1 MPTRK
6 PRGQELSLEV
16 KLTNQ
21 ALHHRRLRIE
31 HVNSSVKRCRIV
43 KDRLRLW
50 KQGIHDRVMEICCA
64 LHLTF
69 KGVAWRNGN
78 FFHYP

>member
-6 PRGQELSLEV
+6 PRGQELSLEA

-21 ALHHRRLRIE
+21 ALYYRRLRIE

-64 LHLTF
+64 LH
-69 KGVAWRNGN
+69 N
-78 FFHYP
+78 FRVRLSPWQPMV